1 MLDSDLSGEVLS
13 LNGDKAEVLFG
24 MMKMV
29 VNVKDIAVTKNQL
42 QFNHHKINT
51 KGVAFDNNF
60 SPKLD
65 IRGYKMMDAEDTLQE
80 FFDQALL
87 SNAHTLEV
95 VHGKGSGALRSL
107 VLRKMKEY
115 SDFKSYWH
123 PADEQGGDGVTY
135 IKM

>member
-1 MLDSDLSGEVLS
+1 
-13 LNGDKAEVLFG
+13 
-24 MMKMV
+24 
-29 VNVKDIAVTKNQL
+29 
-42 QFNHHKINT
+42 
-51 KGVAFDNNF
+51 
-60 SPKLD
+60 LD
-65 IRGYKMMDAEDTLQE
+65 IRGYKMLDAEDTLQE

-115 SDFKSYWH
+115 SDLKSHWH
-123 PADEQGGDGVTY
+123 PADEAGGDGVTY